1 MTLLYLSRTH
11 SQRKKAKFNSTRL
24 YSNDGATSGIN
35 GQQAFSS
42 MHSPL
47 IGTIDYSQF
56 TDSENG
62 NSASRSALQAR
73 LLAAQRS
80 NGTMGASDF
89 SRSLLDRMDTV
100 TSGTTETDPVDD
112 QHYLMHSP
120 DSSMQYRFR
129 DTQSTTVSSPSDL
142 IFPNNM
148 MRVHV
153 GGLPGAGGGL
163 NVEDFSY
170 RGEEELNGQYN

>member
-24 YSNDGATSGIN
+24 YSNDGATNGMN

-62 NSASRSALQAR
+62 NSTSRSALQAR

-100 TSGTTETDPVDD
+100 TSGTTETEPMDE
-112 QHYLMHSP
+112 QHLLYSP
-120 DSSMQYRFR
+120 DNSLQYRYR
-129 DTQSTTVSSPSDL
+129 DTHSTTVSLPSDL
-142 IFPNNM
+142 IFPNNI
-148 MRVHV
+148 MRVHTGGV
-153 GGLPGAGGGL
+153 GGRGGL
-163 NVEDFSY
+163 NVDDFSY